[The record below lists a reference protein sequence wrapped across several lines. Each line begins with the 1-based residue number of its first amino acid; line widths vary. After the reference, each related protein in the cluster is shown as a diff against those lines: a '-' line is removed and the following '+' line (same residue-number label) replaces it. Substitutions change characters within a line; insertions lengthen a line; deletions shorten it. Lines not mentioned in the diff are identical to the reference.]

1 MMFRALLCSLV
12 FVSACASSDTAVPA
26 NRNGAGPAADVVAT
40 KSLPA
45 QTLEP
50 GTCGL
55 FLWSR
60 DEPRHF
66 VFFHVA
72 GTDTAEVVFEG
83 QEQTMGVE
91 SQSGDIFGQF
101 LTRMTLRSADSRP
114 VSLTLS
120 PGEEIDGGRRVPLA
134 RMISQDDQGWEIIT
148 PLTGLTAC
156 QPE

>member
-1 MMFRALLCSLV
+1 MMFRALVCSLV
-12 FVSACASSDTAVPA
+12 LVSACASSGTSVPA
-26 NRNGAGPAADVVAT
+26 TKGGAGPIDVVAT
-40 KSLPA
+40 NSLPA

-72 GTDTAEVVFEG
+72 GTDTAQVVFEG
-83 QEQTMGVE
+83 REQTMGIE

-101 LTRMTLRSADSRP
+101 LTRMTLRSEDSRP
-114 VSLTLS
+114 VSLALS

>member
-1 MMFRALLCSLV
+1 MFRALLCSLV

-26 NRNGAGPAADVVAT
+26 SKVGAGPIDVAAT
-40 KSLPA
+40 NSLPA

-72 GTDTAEVVFEG
+72 GTDTAQVVFDG
-83 QEQTMGVE
+83 REQTMEIE

-101 LTRMTLRSADSRP
+101 LTQMTLRSEDSRP

>member
-1 MMFRALLCSLV
+1 MMVGLFLLA
-12 FVSACASSDTAVPA
+12 ACATS
-26 NRNGAGPAADVVAT
+26 GPATTAPAGGVADQPPASAT
-40 KSLPA
+40 VSLPA

-55 FLWSR
+55 FLWTR

-66 VFFHVA
+66 ILFFVA
-72 GTDTAEVVFEG
+72 GAPTARAVLNG
-83 QEQTMGVE
+83 QEQALSVV
-91 SQSGDIFGQF
+91 SQKGDVFGQF
-101 LTRMTLRSADSRP
+101 LSRMILQTADGES
-114 VSLTLS
+114 VSLTLT

-134 RMISQDDQGWEIIT
+134 RMISKDGEGWEIIT